1 MPLTPFSP
9 LPTPEEP
16 RKNFREKR
24 DSCTIQLRQVWALDW
39 NLRVGDEI
47 IHHQKKK
54 KNLHR
59 ASQFTEHFLFH
70 SCSWSSHLFWAVLGG
85 VCFFSLSHWWGIWES
100 EKRHDCLRMIHLV
113 KGQEDGSP
121 NCWCRSYAFSILPII
136 QPIMQSFPGN
146 TDHGLPD
153 AVRWKAQVFPPGNT

>member
-146 TDHGLPD
+146 TGHGLPD
-153 AVRWKAQVFPPGNT
+153 ALRWKAQVFPPGNT